1 MNKIKRLALC
11 VAMTVA
17 ATVGAMAQDSF
28 TYVNIDFKDESMV
41 QFQLADKPEL
51 TFANDKLNVTAGTEV
66 ASYDY
71 ATVAGYHF
79 TSEATA
85 IQSVAK
91 GSLVVRFTDNE
102 NIVIEGNDA
111 FTASLYDTTG
121 RLLDSRSATGT
132 ATLSL
137 AGQTT
142 GVYVVKLSD
151 GKSFKF
157 LKK

>member
-1 MNKIKRLALC
+1 MNKIKRLALML
-11 VAMTVA
+11 ALTVA
-17 ATVGAMAQDSF
+17 STISAMAQDTY
-28 TYVNIDFKDESMV
+28 TYVNIDFKDESVV

-51 TFANDKLNVTAGTEV
+51 TFADDKLNVTAGTEV

-79 TSEATA
+79 TNEPTA
-85 IQSVAK
+85 IDQAVK

-102 NIVIEGNDA
+102 HIVIEGNDA
-111 FTASLYDTTG
+111 FTAVLYDTAG
-121 RLLDSRSATGT
+121 HLIDSRRAAGS

-137 AGQTT
+137 AGQSA
-142 GVYVVKLSD
+142 GVYVVKVSD